1 MKNGTKGA
9 VIASAVAALF
19 LAAGALAQD
28 SGTGSG
34 TASGSAS
41 SASAPQVKCVG
52 GNDCK
57 GHSGCKSA
65 ENDCKGK
72 NACKGKGFVMTMTS
86 DECTS
91 KGGKAG
97 S

>member
-9 VIASAVAALF
+9 LMASAVAALF
-19 LAAGALAQD
+19 LASAALAQE
-28 SGTGSG
+28 SG
-34 TASGSAS
+34 TAPGSAS

-52 GNDCK
+52 ANDCK
-57 GHSGCKSA
+57 GHSACKSA
-65 ENDCKGK
+65 QNDCKGK
-72 NACKGKGFVMTMTS
+72 NACKGKGFVMTVS
-86 DECTS
+86 GDECTS